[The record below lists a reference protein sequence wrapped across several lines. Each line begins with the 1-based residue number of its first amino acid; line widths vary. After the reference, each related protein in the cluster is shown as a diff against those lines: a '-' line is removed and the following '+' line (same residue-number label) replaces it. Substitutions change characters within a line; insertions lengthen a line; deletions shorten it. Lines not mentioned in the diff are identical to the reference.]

1 MSLYDPFKARF
12 ARILILGSPCE
23 TFKFGRLKINMLFAS
38 LSLWLCSWLN
48 LFKIFRLT
56 PDSLLATS
64 VAEKRT
70 CMDWP
75 LESFLVKKLD
85 GPFVSLKQANNRS
98 FLTWSNQTEPPED
111 YRAILTGQQFKSS
124 SSRRL

>member
-1 MSLYDPFKARF
+1 
-12 ARILILGSPCE
+12 
-23 TFKFGRLKINMLFAS
+23 
-38 LSLWLCSWLN
+38 
-48 LFKIFRLT
+48 
-56 PDSLLATS
+56 
-64 VAEKRT
+64 
-70 CMDWP
+70 